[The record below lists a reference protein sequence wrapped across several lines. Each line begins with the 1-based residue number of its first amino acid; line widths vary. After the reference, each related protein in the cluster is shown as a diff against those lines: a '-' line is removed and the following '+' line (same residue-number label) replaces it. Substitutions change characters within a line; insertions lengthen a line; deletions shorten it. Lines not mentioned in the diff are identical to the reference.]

1 MIVVF
6 DVEGVLVDGEFL
18 PEAARL
24 VGKEKE
30 VSEIT
35 VKGISGEINWEQ
47 GLRRRIEMI
56 RGVSEK
62 GCVEVAEGLPLMR
75 GAKQMAEELRSRDC
89 IMVGVS
95 GGFSL
100 LAERVK
106 GALGLDHVFSND
118 LVFHEGRLM
127 GFALLVGAN
136 KRVILDTAFG
146 DMLDEDQVVAVVD
159 GANDMDLFDLADL
172 RIAFNAQPIVK
183 NMADAMIDA
192 RDMSVIP
199 EVIGQRISWGAQE
212 GAPSFSAGRGT
223 SN

>member
-24 VGKEKE
+24 VGKEKV
-30 VSEIT
+30 VSDIT
-35 VKGISGEINWEQ
+35 AKGISGEINWEQ
-47 GLRRRIEMI
+47 GLRQRIEII
-56 RGVSEK
+56 RGVSEDE
-62 GCVEVAEGLPLMR
+62 CIEVAKGLPLMK
-75 GAKQMAEELRSRDC
+75 GAKEMAGELRSRNC

-106 GALGLDHVFSND
+106 RELGLDHVFSNQ
-118 LVFHEGRLM
+118 LVFHEGNLM

-136 KRVILDTAFG
+136 KRLILETAFG
-146 DMLDEDQVVAVVD
+146 DMFEEDMVVAVVD

-172 RIAFNAQPIVK
+172 RIAFNAQDIVK
-183 NMADAMIDA
+183 SMADVIVDEK
-192 RDMSVIP
+192 DLSVVPNI
-199 EVIGQRISWGAQE
+199 INQRAPWG
-212 GAPSFSAGRGT
+212 GKS
-223 SN
+223 

>member
-24 VGKEKE
+24 VGKEKV
-30 VSEIT
+30 VSDIT
-35 VKGISGEINWEQ
+35 AKGISGEINWEQ
-47 GLRRRIEMI
+47 GLRQRIEII
-56 RGVSEK
+56 RGVSEDE
-62 GCVEVAEGLPLMR
+62 CIEVAKGLPLMK
-75 GAKQMAEELRSRDC
+75 GAKEMAGELRSRNC

-106 GALGLDHVFSND
+106 RELGLDHVFSNL
-118 LVFHEGRLM
+118 LVFHEGNLM

-136 KRVILDTAFG
+136 KRLILETAFG
-146 DMLDEDQVVAVVD
+146 DMFEEDMVVAVVD

-172 RIAFNAQPIVK
+172 RIAFNAQDIVK
-183 NMADAMIDA
+183 SMADVIVDEK
-192 RDMSVIP
+192 DLSVVPNI
-199 EVIGQRISWGAQE
+199 INQRAPWG
-212 GAPSFSAGRGT
+212 GKS
-223 SN
+223 

>member
-24 VGKEKE
+24 VGKEKV
-30 VSEIT
+30 VSDIT
-35 VKGISGEINWEQ
+35 AKGISGEINWEQ
-47 GLRRRIEMI
+47 GLRQRIEII
-56 RGVSEK
+56 RGMSEDE
-62 GCVEVAEGLPLMR
+62 CIEVAKGLPLMK
-75 GAKQMAEELRSRDC
+75 GAKEMAGELRSRNC

-106 GALGLDHVFSND
+106 RELGLDHVFSNQ
-118 LVFHEGRLM
+118 LVFHEGNLM

-136 KRVILDTAFG
+136 KRLILETAFG
-146 DMLDEDQVVAVVD
+146 DMFEEDMVVAVVD

-172 RIAFNAQPIVK
+172 RIAFNAQDIVK
-183 NMADAMIDA
+183 SMADVIVDEK
-192 RDMSVIP
+192 DLSVVPNI
-199 EVIGQRISWGAQE
+199 INQRAPWG
-212 GAPSFSAGRGT
+212 GKS
-223 SN
+223 